1 MTKKKKKKKV
11 IGKDSEILAYKSREL
26 LSDQINSVDTNNN
39 KAGIF
44 ISISSLFIPLAFS
57 LIEKFQLSIEW
68 ILIFFLPI
76 ILNLIG
82 LFFLVKALFP
92 KFIYNGINVK
102 EFDNLIGETDD
113 EIYLMEIAA
122 NRDSYLDNELKL
134 KKQNQYLKTGL
145 SLIFISVG
153 VLTLITFVNLIITN
167 CN

>member
-1 MTKKKKKKKV
+1 MAKKKKKV
-11 IGKDSEILAYKSREL
+11 IGRDSEILAHKSREL

-57 LIEKFQLSIEW
+57 LFEKFQLSIEW
-68 ILIFFLPI
+68 ILIFFIPI

-102 EFDNLIGETDD
+102 EFDNLIGKSDD

-122 NRDSYLDNELKL
+122 NRDSYLDNDLKL
-134 KKQNQYLKTGL
+134 KEQNRYLKTGL

-153 VLTLITFVNLIITN
+153 VLTLIIFANLIITN